1 VTTSEEGRAR
11 RCTRRDDDPRITDP
25 NGDDR
30 PDRESGE
37 TGMTNHLAIDPHQRQ
52 RAMSAERDP
61 DTVTFAL
68 ATFRKRRGFERSSL
82 AAWLGMAPDQ
92 LIALALER
100 RPGPT
105 DPDSVASIAGL
116 ADRYGADPGRLA
128 EAIEG

>member
-1 VTTSEEGRAR
+1 
-11 RCTRRDDDPRITDP
+11 
-25 NGDDR
+25 
-30 PDRESGE
+30 
-37 TGMTNHLAIDPHQRQ
+37 MTNHLAIDSHQRQ

-61 DTVTFAL
+61 DTVAFGL

-82 AAWLGMAPDQ
+82 AAWLGMSPDQ

-116 ADRYGADPGRLA
+116 ADRSGADPGRLA